1 MALWFPPLAVALL
14 TSTLAQAKAS
24 RSEPVRFTDHFGVV
38 VEDNGALS
46 KLQTKSNEEWDAG
59 ASTSPLLQGAHGNII
74 GFSFVVEATNRFTLG
89 LCSDT
94 TQRQSVDWRTLDFA
108 AYVRIDNIF
117 GVHESG
123 SYLGNFGTVRRG
135 DTVTVVLNEQQKV
148 EYKVN
153 EQVRYTSQCVPT
165 FPLYVK
171 IVAHRHGP
179 CARQVRWIKRLDC
192 QELCS
197 SVSDALASNAE
208 TKVELEVR
216 LAKLQTQLAA
226 AIDKNLAIRRELS
239 LGSMTP
245 GASCSTGK
253 QVKFEQV
260 VNETASPDVDD
271 GLDCPDCLAANLA
284 HQSIADAITHL
295 RIAFMKVECYLAEV
309 MAENTAFERRVAKNR
324 DL

>member
-38 VEDNGALS
+38 VDDNGVLS
-46 KLQTKSNEEWDAG
+46 KLETSSKDAWDAG
-59 ASTSPLLQGAHGNII
+59 ASTSALLQGAHGRMT
-74 GFSFVVEATNRFTLG
+74 GFSFVVEATRDFMLG
-89 LCSDT
+89 LCSD
-94 TQRQSVDWRTLDFA
+94 QSHQSPALSTLDFA

-123 SYLGNFGTVRRG
+123 SYLGEFGAVRRG
-135 DTVTVVLNEQQKV
+135 DTITVLLNEQQKV
-148 EYKVN
+148 EYRVN
-153 EQVRYTSQCVPT
+153 EQVRYTSQRMPT

-171 IVAHRHGP
+171 MEAYRHGP
-179 CARQVRWIKRLDC
+179 CARQVRWIKRIDC
-192 QELCS
+192 QELCR
-197 SVSDALASNAE
+197 SVSDGLASSAD

-216 LAKLQTQLAA
+216 LDKLQTQLAA
-226 AIDKNLAIRRELS
+226 ATDKNLAIRRELS
-239 LGSMTP
+239 LRSMMP
-245 GASCSTGK
+245 GASCSRGE
-253 QVKFEQV
+253 QVEFEQV
-260 VNETASPDVDD
+260 LNETASLDGDD